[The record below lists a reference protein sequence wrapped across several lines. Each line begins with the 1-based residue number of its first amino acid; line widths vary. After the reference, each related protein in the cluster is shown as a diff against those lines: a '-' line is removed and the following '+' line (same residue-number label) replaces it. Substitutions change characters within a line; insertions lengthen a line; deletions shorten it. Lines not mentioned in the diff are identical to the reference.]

1 LRFRLPASSLPA
13 PALAGAGFPGAPG
26 LIEPFVT
33 AAFFVFGISF
43 SVRDKPMKSFGFV
56 PVFPRPKLAACGGD
70 SRKNAKGQ
78 LPELSCRRLL
88 AKWRAR

>member
-1 LRFRLPASSLPA
+1 MPA
-13 PALAGAGFPGAPG
+13 PALAAAGFAGAPG
-26 LIEPFVT
+26 FIEPFVT

-56 PVFPRPKLAACGGD
+56 PVFPLPKSAACGGE

-78 LPELSCRRLL
+78 LPELSRTRLP
-88 AKWRAR
+88 AKWRTR